1 MKSKINR
8 ISFENKIFILT
19 LITGLLPS
27 SFLFVSLSS
36 SNLAVYAQILSVS
49 ISLVVVV
56 YLAFLLKKIVVYKVR
71 TLTNILEALTCED
84 YSMRAREPAGNG
96 VFREFSQLL
105 NTLAET
111 LAQQSLIT
119 KEKHILLHKVMTQI
133 DVAIIAAD
141 NRNNITL
148 MNPAAEKLFSC
159 RFDKMKG
166 WPLKEL
172 GLPTT
177 PSGQYRQVVEFDL
190 KEHKKK
196 VYLHRD
202 EYFDNGIKQQL
213 IFITDI
219 QHLLREEERIAWQ
232 KLLRV
237 LSHEINNSLAPI
249 ASISGTLSRLIA
261 TDSGYQAS
269 ELNSDLKEG
278 LGVIKERAD
287 SLNNFIQSYQ
297 QLTKLPTPDKTLFD
311 LALLISSVTS
321 LFEEVNILVMTK
333 PIEIYADEI
342 QLKQV
347 LVNLI
352 KNAHESMRDKPSGKV
367 IIRWQQQDN
376 LVEIQ
381 VVDEG
386 CGISNMDNVFIP
398 FYTTKE
404 HGTGIGLVLSR
415 QLIMN
420 NGGDLDIRNNANGTG
435 VQASI
440 FLPAVNIDPL

>member
-1 MKSKINR
+1 MKLITNR
-8 ISFENKIFILT
+8 ISFENKLFILT
-19 LITGLLPS
+19 LITGLLPV
-27 SFLFVSLSS
+27 SFLFGSLYS
-36 SNLAVYAQILSVS
+36 SNLAIYVKIPL
-49 ISLVVVV
+49 IFFSLAVVL
-56 YLAFLLKKIVVYKVR
+56 YLAFLVRKIVVYQLR

-84 YSMRAREPAGNG
+84 YSMRAREPVCNG
-96 VFREFSQLL
+96 VLNEFSHLL

-119 KEKHILLHKVMTQI
+119 KEKHILLHKVITQI
-133 DVAIIAAD
+133 DVAIIATD

-159 RFDKMKG
+159 NFNKMQG
-166 WPLKEL
+166 WPLKSL

-177 PSGQYRQVVEFDL
+177 PPGQYRQVVEFVL
-190 KEHKKK
+190 REHKKK
-196 VYLHRD
+196 VYLHSD
-202 EYFDNGIKQQL
+202 EYFENGIKQQL

-219 QHLLREEERIAWQ
+219 QNLLREEERQAWQ

-249 ASISGTLSRLIA
+249 ASISDTLSRLIS
-261 TDSGYQAS
+261 TGRHDLGS
-269 ELNSDLKEG
+269 ELNSDLTEG
-278 LGVIKERAD
+278 LAVIKERAD

-297 QLTKLPTPDKTLFD
+297 QLTKLPPPDKTLFK
-311 LALLISSVTS
+311 LLPLIVAITC
-321 LFEEVNILVMTK
+321 LFEGVDIRVMTQEL
-333 PIEIYADEI
+333 EIYADEI

-347 LVNLI
+347 LVNLV
-352 KNAHESMRDKPSGKV
+352 KNAHESMKDNLGGS
-367 IIRWQQQDN
+367 ITICWQQQDN

-381 VVDEG
+381 VIDEG

-404 HGTGIGLVLSR
+404 KGTGIGLVLSR

-420 NGGDLDIRNNANGTG
+420 NGGDLDISNNANGIG

-440 FLPAVNIDPL
+440 SLPAMDV